1 MSTAVLAPSHPL
13 VVCAARVREALAEVA
28 DAQPAYLSVAEKER
42 VLVDLAG
49 ARAQLAE
56 LEARVLAVAGDV
68 AVERGARD
76 VAAWWAHATRTDP
89 RAARAEVH
97 LARALEQRAVVA
109 AGMRE
114 GTVSAAQARVIA
126 RAVEELP
133 AGLGPELAT
142 RAEATLVGYAAHH
155 PPREL
160 KRLGRRI
167 LEVVA
172 PEVVEAEEGRRLEDE
187 ERRARETASLRFHD
201 LGDGRTRVAGVLPTP
216 VTQRLEHYLQAF
228 TSPRR
233 TGREDPGDGPG
244 VGRGVERLPRHRAY
258 ADAFAALLERLDPAR
273 LPEHGGDA
281 TTVLVTIDLAALW
294 AELGSAEVIGGDGV
308 ESISAAQAR
317 RLACGAGIV
326 PVVLGG
332 RGEVLDL
339 GRRRRLFSRAQRRA
353 LRVRDRRCRA
363 EGCTIPAV
371 WTEAH
376 HLQPWS
382 WGGRTDLGNA
392 VSLCSHHH
400 HRIHDR
406 AYRAER
412 LPSGDVRFHRR
423 P

>member
-1 MSTAVLAPSHPL
+1 MSAAVLTAPHPIVGCAAELSAVLA
-13 VVCAARVREALAEVA
+13 RVGQV
-28 DAQPAYLSVAEKER
+28 QPVFMSVAEKESALVGLAR
-42 VLVDLAG
+42 VE
-49 ARAQLAE
+49 AQVAE
-56 LEARVLAVAGDV
+56 LKARVLAAGEDV
-68 AVERGARD
+68 AVAHGARD
-76 VAAWWAHATRTDP
+76 VAAWLAQATRSDP
-89 RAARAEVH
+89 APVRAELR
-97 LARALEQRAVVA
+97 LARALEQRVVVA
-109 AGMRE
+109 AGMRSGE
-114 GTVSAAQARVIA
+114 VSPAQARVIA
-126 RAVEELP
+126 RAVAELP

-155 PPREL
+155 SPREL

-233 TGREDPGDGPG
+233 PGRDGPGDGPG
-244 VGRGVERLPRHRAY
+244 VGSGVERLPRHRAY

-281 TTVLVTIDLAALW
+281 TTVLVTIDLAALR
-294 AELGSAEVIGGDGV
+294 ADLAMAEVIGGDGV
-308 ESISAAQAR
+308 ESISAGQAR

-412 LPSGDVRFHRR
+412 LASGDVRFHRR
-423 P
+423 T